1 VTGQTRRRPPPLPP
15 CTSACCATGA
25 GRRTVG
31 DRVRTTRWSAPTGD
45 ADACAEGTRPD
56 ERLVLRVGLWVE
68 GGTVAAARFRATT
81 CATLLALADAACE
94 WAEGRPVAEVAAVAP
109 PVLLA
114 LLPDVPEGRRD
125 RASLVA
131 AALRAAASCVP
142 RPIQPPE
149 QEGAP

>member
-1 VTGQTRRRPPPLPP
+1 
-15 CTSACCATGA
+15 
-25 GRRTVG
+25 VG
-31 DRVRTTRWSAPTGD
+31 
-45 ADACAEGTRPD
+45 ADACAEEARPAD
-56 ERLVLRVGLWVE
+56 RLILRIGLWVE
-68 GGTVAAARFRATT
+68 GGRVAAARFRATT

-109 PVLLA
+109 PVLLE
-114 LLPDVPEGRRD
+114 LLPHVPEGRRD

-131 AALRAAASCVP
+131 AALRAAASRAS